1 MREIKFRVFWTH
13 PESDSQGFDF
23 FNAGEEYGS
32 PDPLCN
38 ISPFERFTGLR
49 DINGKEI
56 YEGDI
61 LNFDDREFGGENK
74 FFVVTFGKNHYD
86 SGCYPFIGF
95 GLKPIGRDDFDE
107 HWLMFENADFCILG
121 NIHENPELLE
131 PPRD

>member
-1 MREIKFRVFWTH
+1 LHVRGGEGMREIKFRVFWTH

-61 LNFDDREFGGENK
+61 VQNEQGFISAIEYSDEEARFGTRTFVFDVNSLT
-74 FFVVTFGKNHYD
+74 V
-86 SGCYPFIGF
+86 I
-95 GLKPIGRDDFDE
+95 
-107 HWLMFENADFCILG
+107 G
-121 NIHENPELLE
+121 NIHENPELLK
-131 PPRD
+131 